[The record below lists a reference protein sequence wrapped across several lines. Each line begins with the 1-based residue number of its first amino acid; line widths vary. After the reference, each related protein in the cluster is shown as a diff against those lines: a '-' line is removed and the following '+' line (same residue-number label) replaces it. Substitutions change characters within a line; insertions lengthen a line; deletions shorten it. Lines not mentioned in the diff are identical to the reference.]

1 VIKLIKHFGHLL
13 YRIWFYI
20 LVGLLI
26 IVFLPLLLVFS
37 FSQKT
42 YPQFYWVARN
52 LWATPILYGMGCP
65 PELYFHGKPK
75 KGQSY
80 MWVANHASM
89 LDIMLMLHISK
100 TPFVFVGKK
109 ELASLP
115 LFGFFYKKVC
125 ILVDRSDAGSRSRV
139 YRQVQKRLQ
148 TGLGICIFPEGGV
161 PEEEV
166 LLDTFKNGAFK
177 IAINHDLPI
186 VPISILDTKS
196 RFSFTFFSGGPGKI
210 RAIVHPSISTDTLSK
225 PDYVFLK
232 TTVRETILKDLEENV
247 I

>member
-1 VIKLIKHFGHLL
+1 
-13 YRIWFYI
+13 
-20 LVGLLI
+20 
-26 IVFLPLLLVFS
+26 
-37 FSQKT
+37 
-42 YPQFYWVARN
+42 
-52 LWATPILYGMGCP
+52 
-65 PELYFHGKPK
+65 
-75 KGQSY
+75 

-115 LFGFFYKKVC
+115 LFGFFYKRVC
-125 ILVDRSDAGSRSRV
+125 ILVDRSDSGSRSRV

-186 VPISILDTKS
+186 VPISILDTKV

-210 RAIVHPSISTDTLSK
+210 RAIIHPAIATATLSK
-225 PDYVFLK
+225 PDFVSLK
-232 TTVRETILKDLEENV
+232 TTVREIILKDLEGNM